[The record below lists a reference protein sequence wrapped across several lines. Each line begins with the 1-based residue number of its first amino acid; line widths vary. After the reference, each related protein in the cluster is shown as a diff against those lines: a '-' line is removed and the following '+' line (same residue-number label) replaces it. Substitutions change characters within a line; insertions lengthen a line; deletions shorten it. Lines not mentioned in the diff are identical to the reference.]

1 MDISDIGAFNYEW
14 DFDKDDYLEYL
25 QDNEME
31 DTQENLIDYIKDNVS
46 FEIELL
52 DNETFHV
59 FDRKYLCYDEIE
71 DIFDERL
78 AKRVLEDCMD
88 DGHGSVET
96 MSLYNDEI
104 DVNNSEELN
113 AAAKKLLQH
122 GSYYKNCRGFIL
134 SDGTVVYTPSE
145 HNECSRIYGVEG
157 TFHFIRLGNI
167 RILQNSIDI
176 GKKPTEEQYETL
188 RDVIRSYSDGELY
201 LDILSNNISVKY
213 VRPQW
218 RYVIGEIERF
228 YDEGIKPSG
237 HVFYEENKTKPM
249 KVILS
254 EDKLS
259 MLKNLILK
267 EGAGRSEDKVSI
279 VKSYLDN
286 NFIRTYTTIMK
297 NGEIAKKEVVGWL
310 GPDKKVV
317 KLLSDEELFYLLQE
331 KFKNIIADRE
341 ERDDFLKDMLKSW
354 YYNKI
359 SKNNVIL
366 R

>member
-1 MDISDIGAFNYEW
+1 MDISEIGAFNYEW
-14 DFDKDDYLEYL
+14 DFDEDEYREYL
-25 QDNEME
+25 QDNGVE
-31 DTQENLIDYIKDNVS
+31 DSRENLIEYIKDNVS
-46 FEIELL
+46 FDMEFL
-52 DNETFHV
+52 DNDTFHV
-59 FDRKYLCYDEIE
+59 FDRKSLSYDDIE
-71 DIFDERL
+71 YYFGEAL
-78 AKRVLEDCMD
+78 AEKALNDCLE
-88 DGHGSVET
+88 DGHGYAET
-96 MSLYNDEI
+96 VSLYNDEI
-104 DVNNSEELN
+104 DINNSEELN
-113 AAAKKLLQH
+113 DAAKKLLRH
-122 GSYYKNCRGFIL
+122 GEYYKDCRGFIL

-145 HNECSRIYGVEG
+145 HNECSKIYGVEG
-157 TFHFIRLGNI
+157 TFHFIKLGNI
-167 RILQNSIDI
+167 RVLQNSIDI
-176 GKKPTEEQYETL
+176 GKKPTEKQYKTL
-188 RDVIRSYSDGELY
+188 INVIRCYSDSELY
-201 LDILSNNISVKY
+201 LDIISNNVSVKY
-213 VRPQW
+213 VNPQW

-228 YDEGIKPSG
+228 YNDGIKPSG
-237 HVFYEENKTKPM
+237 KVFYEENKTKPM
-249 KVILS
+249 KIILS
-254 EDKLS
+254 EEKLS
-259 MLKNLILK
+259 ALKNIILK

-331 KFKNIIADRE
+331 KFKNIIADRK